1 MSENK
6 KRVASPAR
14 VAAYIRVSGAGGAF
28 SKMLETEKTQFETG
42 IKNHANWTFTG
53 CYADSCP
60 VTGER
65 PELARLLDDCRADNI
80 DIIVTKGTSRISKKP
95 AEIVKIA
102 LELAMLKNPVGIYFM
117 EEDCFTLSSVEI
129 FCLGGLAAIESEK
142 RSQEETGVNADDE

>member
-14 VAAYIRVSGAGGAF
+14 VAAYIRVGGTGGTFAN
-28 SKMLETEKTQFETG
+28 MLKSEKAQFEAG
-42 IKNHANWTFTG
+42 IKNHENWEFAG

-60 VTGER
+60 VTAER
-65 PELARLLDDCRADNI
+65 PELMRLLDECRAGNI
-80 DIIVTKGTSRISKKP
+80 DIIVTKGTSRIAKNP

-117 EEDCFTLSSVEI
+117 EEDSYTLSSVEI

-142 RSQEETGVNADDE
+142 RSLEETEATEDD

>member
-1 MSENK
+1 MSEKNK
-6 KRVASPAR
+6 R
-14 VAAYIRVSGAGGAF
+14 VAAYIRVGGTGGTF
-28 SKMLETEKTQFETG
+28 SKMLETEKAQFETG
-42 IKNHANWTFTG
+42 IKNHANWEFVG

-65 PELARLLDDCRADNI
+65 PELMRLLDDCRAGKI
-80 DIIVTKGTSRISKKP
+80 DIIVTKGTSRIAKNP

-117 EEDCFTLSSVEI
+117 EEDSYTLSSVEI

-142 RSQEETGVNADDE
+142 RSQEETGVEGDGEK